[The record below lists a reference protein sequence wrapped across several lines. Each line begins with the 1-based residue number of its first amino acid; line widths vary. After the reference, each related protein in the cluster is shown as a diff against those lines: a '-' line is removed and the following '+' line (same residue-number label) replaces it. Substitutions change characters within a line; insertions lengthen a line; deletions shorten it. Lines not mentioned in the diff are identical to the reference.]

1 MSNQINPVQIV
12 INEVRITI
20 GLISREMMG
29 MLPKLYATKG
39 SVPICAA
46 RPRKIQLKIAL
57 GIRLHFCD
65 NGTVEDRRRG
75 WRAQRQKRV
84 EN

>member
-1 MSNQINPVQIV
+1 MKLQIGLRNPNGMSNQINPVQIV

-29 MLPKLYATKG
+29 ILPKLYATKG

-57 GIRLHFCD
+57 GIRLHFL
-65 NGTVEDRRRG
+65 R
-75 WRAQRQKRV
+75 
-84 EN
+84 